1 MCPAA
6 RSGASTCSSCA
17 KKLGGGGHLTMAGA
31 QLYQTGDMEEAIA
44 LVKQSIQ
51 AYLEET
57 GD

>member
-1 MCPAA
+1 
-6 RSGASTCSSCA
+6 
-17 KKLGGGGHLTMAGA
+17 MAGA